1 MLVYDEF
8 QQKWY
13 NISYIIRYFTKFEN
27 SYKIYLVNDI
37 DFWDMKTR
45 NKICNLNE
53 HQEIVTNLVI
63 CLLFNINHYSFNRN
77 GSKSQMKINLPHALL
92 IRQLNYGVI
101 INVN

>member
-1 MLVYDEF
+1 MHL
-8 QQKWY
+8 
-13 NISYIIRYFTKFEN
+13 YIH
-27 SYKIYLVNDI
+27 SVNDI

-45 NKICNLNE
+45 DKICNLNE

-63 CLLFNINHYSFNRN
+63 VLLWTIIQYFINRN
-77 GSKSQMKINLPHALL
+77 GLKNQMKINLPHARL